1 MKKIIILLALF
12 TGTLSFAQVRMTST
26 AISSVNSSAFIDA
39 SSQPSNNSSVGT
51 GKGLVFPRV
60 DLSTFA
66 FVAGITGQNT
76 NFPGRYDGM
85 IVYNTKDGGTANA
98 GTTQGTLTP
107 GFWFYENKSTTVA
120 GGTWKPLGSSAATA
134 NNVLAVSTAT
144 YTALATDGT
153 LLVDV
158 PSGGATVTLPVAAT
172 NNGKILIVKKVD
184 DDTDVLTF
192 NSAVKVTVT
201 ESFTTLNYAT
211 TLKIQSDGTNWW
223 LIN

>member
-1 MKKIIILLALF
+1 MKRIFITGSLL
-12 TGTLSFAQVRMTST
+12 LSLASFSQIRNNQNPLNNSINT
-26 AISSVNSSAFIDA
+26 SSAFLDA
-39 SSQPSNNSSVGT
+39 SSSASWNGSTNI
-51 GKGLVFPRV
+51 GKGLLFPRV
-60 DLSTFA
+60 DLTTLAALNPSASLPTNNPNRFDGLLVFNTA
-66 FVAGITGQNT
+66 TGTSSIGGVA
-76 NFPGRYDGM
+76 
-85 IVYNTKDGGTANA
+85 V
-98 GTTQGTLTP
+98 TP
-107 GFWFYENKSTTVA
+107 GFYFYRNTSTNIN
-120 GGTWKPLGSSAATA
+120 GGTWTPLGSSAATA
-134 NNVLAVSTAT
+134 NKVSAVSTAT
-144 YTALATDGT
+144 YAALATDGT